1 MLSSSRFIVAVHA
14 MSLLARTPD
23 GKPVCSTLIASSVQ
37 TNPVVIRRMMSAL
50 EKSGLVQSV
59 AGRAGGFV
67 LARKAS
73 TISLG
78 DIYHAVE
85 NDAVFRLHK
94 TDVAAKCPV
103 AQQMGKVLAPYLKK
117 AEQALTATLA
127 DTNLKQVVEGF
138 V

>member
-23 GKPVCSTLIASSVQ
+23 SKPVCSTLIASSVQ

-67 LARKAS
+67 LARKAN